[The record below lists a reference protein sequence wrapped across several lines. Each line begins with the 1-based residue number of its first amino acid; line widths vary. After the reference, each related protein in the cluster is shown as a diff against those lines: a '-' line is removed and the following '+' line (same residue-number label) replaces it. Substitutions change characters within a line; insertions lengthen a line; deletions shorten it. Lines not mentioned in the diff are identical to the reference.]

1 MIEFHDKI
9 SEQNLFL
16 VLLGLGRLAT
26 ATLLG
31 EEDSVDVGEH
41 TALGNGHPGQQFVQ
55 LLVIANGELKVPG
68 NDPGLLVVPG
78 SVPGELQDL
87 SSEVLH
93 HGGQI
98 DRGASTNPLGVVTL
112 AEKPVDTTH
121 GKLETSAVGP
131 GLGLHLG
138 LATFTTA
145 GHCGDR
151 SVFSLVEVNQAIL

>member
-1 MIEFHDKI
+1 MKEVPTNI
-9 SEQNLFL
+9 N
-16 VLLGLGRLAT
+16 V
-26 ATLLG
+26 
-31 EEDSVDVGEH
+31 
-41 TALGNGHPGQQFVQ
+41 PY
-55 LLVIANGELKVPG
+55 LKVPG
-68 NDPGLLVVPG
+68 DDPGLFVVPG

-87 SSEVLH
+87 SSEVFH

-98 DRGASTNPLGVVTL
+98 DRGSSTNPLGVVTL
-112 AEKPVDTTH
+112 TEKPELKDRNISGCKSDFLPVDTTH

-151 SVFSLVEVNQAIL
+151 SVFSETREL